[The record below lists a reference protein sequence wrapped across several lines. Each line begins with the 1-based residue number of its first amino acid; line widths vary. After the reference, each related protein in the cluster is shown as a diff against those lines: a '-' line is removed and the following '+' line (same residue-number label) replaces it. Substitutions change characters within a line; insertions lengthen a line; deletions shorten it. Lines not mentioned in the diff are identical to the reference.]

1 VKVILIN
8 NMKKINYKNI
18 IKYKKQT
25 IIVIYLNGQIYLTY
39 SQPFY
44 SLFHNYFNK
53 TKYDFFFDV

>member
-1 VKVILIN
+1 MIKL
-8 NMKKINYKNI
+8 MYKNI

-25 IIVIYLNGQIYLTY
+25 IIIIYLNGQIYLAY